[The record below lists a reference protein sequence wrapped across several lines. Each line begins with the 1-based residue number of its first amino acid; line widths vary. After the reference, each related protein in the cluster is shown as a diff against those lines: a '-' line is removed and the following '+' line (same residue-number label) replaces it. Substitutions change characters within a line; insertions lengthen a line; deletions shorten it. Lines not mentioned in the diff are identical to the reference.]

1 MKKKFYPLHI
11 GFLALCM
18 IACGFMIAF
27 GIWYIVMAIKS
38 LIVSISTGAFF
49 GLVLSLI
56 ALVIGFVKLFGIL
69 RIKLIVRDDRIDIK
83 GEFKLTAN
91 SPAAQRDDS
100 IFFDEIENIALI
112 YAHGDSKGKRIKTY
126 TAGQA
131 VRANFFFEFMLKD
144 GGIKRLY
151 IEPYAKWQRKQLLAI
166 INERTGHNF
175 SYETLE
181 RRDESM
187 FARKKKK

>member
-1 MKKKFYPLHI
+1 MKKKFYPL
-11 GFLALCM
+11 GALSLFLMMPCYLGIMAVGVWFTYRIVVGM
-18 IACGFMIAF
+18 INNFKPA
-27 GIWYIVMAIKS
+27 
-38 LIVSISTGAFF
+38 SIF
-49 GLVLSLI
+49 GLILGL
-56 ALVIGFVKLFGIL
+56 AYFLVGAVYAIVFFRIRLFIF
-69 RIKLIVRDDRIDIK
+69 DDRIRAK
-83 GEFKLTAN
+83 GELRLTAK
-91 SPAAQRDDS
+91 SPIIQHDVD
-100 IFFDEIENIALI
+100 ICFDEIENIALI
-112 YAHGDSKGKRIKTY
+112 YEHGDSKGKRIKIY
-126 TAGQA
+126 KAAQA
-131 VRANFFFEFMLKD
+131 FRAYFYFEFLLKD